1 VNTETLQTLFVEQAL
16 NDTLAVLVDRADEA
30 NKQFRIACIDVVSY
44 SGYGPCWEIV
54 NDRLGPLCNFWLDGA
69 EPPDCKP
76 QPITAE
82 SLKAQFEDV
91 LQTAKLVREPPH
103 AGVHRMAC
111 AKIEMPIQCKAVQ
124 NDPPPRSKHPVH
136 QALDRLCARGICY

>member
-1 VNTETLQTLFVEQAL
+1 MNTETLQTLFVEQAL

-30 NKQFRIACIDVVSY
+30 NKQFRIAGIDIVWY

-54 NDRLGPLCNFWLDGA
+54 DNRLGPLCNFWLDGA
-69 EPPDCKP
+69 ELPDYKP

-91 LQTAKLVREPPH
+91 LQTAK
-103 AGVHRMAC
+103 G
-111 AKIEMPIQCKAVQ
+111 
-124 NDPPPRSKHPVH
+124 
-136 QALDRLCARGICY
+136 